1 MCLEPYYSMINHS
14 CTPNAF
20 WTFEGREL
28 QVRAERDLKAGEEL
42 FISYIPRGHFYER
55 MERLG
60 HWGIKCVCELCKKG
74 LIEPLG
80 SLRGRLDKVICDQ
93 YFHHKAANTRVE
105 MCKQLVEEL
114 RKEGYGWGVWPMK
127 LLIARLY
134 HAARELSDKKEMLKA
149 LLKIRYAVEAE
160 QDPKAFLT
168 GRVETMR
175 LLTSVMARIRDDVE
189 NQGKM
194 GVLIGGVY
202 AGMRQELLREIEG
215 CYGSTSSL
223 AKWERKRYLV
233 EIGDGHEVDANE
245 FRARLGCLLTW
256 AGVVWE

>member
-14 CTPNAF
+14 CSPNAF

-28 QVRAERDLKAGEEL
+28 QVRAERDVQAGEEI

-60 HWGIKCVCELCKKG
+60 HWGIKCVCDLCKKG

-93 YFHHKAANTRVE
+93 TFHRKAANTRIE
-105 MCKQLVEEL
+105 MCKQLIEEV

-127 LLIARLY
+127 LLFARFY
-134 HAARELSDKKEMLKA
+134 QAARELGNKMEMLKA
-149 LLKIRYAVEAE
+149 LLKIRYAVEVE
-160 QDPKAFLT
+160 QDPKPFLT
-168 GRVETMR
+168 DRVETLR
-175 LLTSVMARIRDDVE
+175 LLTSVMAQIQNDAE

-194 GVLIGGVY
+194 GVLVGGVY
-202 AGMRQELLREIEG
+202 VGMRQEMLREIEG
-215 CYGSTSSL
+215 CYGSTSLL
-223 AKWERKRYLV
+223 ARWERKRYLV
-233 EIGDGHEVDANE
+233 EIGDGQDVNTDE
-245 FRARLGCLLTW
+245 FRCRLGCLLTW
-256 AGVVWE
+256 AGVS